1 VVDFHIWEMTQLVD
15 LYFRNHPELYGTDG
29 LVPDAK
35 LPDAEVPD
43 AEVPDAEVPDAEVPD
58 AEVPVAEVLDF
69 SGPDSAPTNLP
80 KWIALGNL
88 NN

>member
-1 VVDFHIWEMTQLVD
+1 MVDFHIWEMTQLVD

-43 AEVPDAEVPDAEVPD
+43 AEVP
-58 AEVPVAEVLDF
+58 VAEVLDF